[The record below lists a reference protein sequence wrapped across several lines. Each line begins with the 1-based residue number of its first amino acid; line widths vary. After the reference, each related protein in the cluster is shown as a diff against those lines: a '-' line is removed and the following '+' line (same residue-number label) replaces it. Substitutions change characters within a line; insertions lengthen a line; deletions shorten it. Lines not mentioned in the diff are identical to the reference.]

1 MHMAD
6 ALVAPVVG
14 GVMWAASAG
23 LVSYAA
29 RKVKNGLDDSKVP
42 LMGVLGAFVFAAQM
56 INFSIPG
63 TGSSGHL
70 GGGML
75 LAALLGPHA
84 AFVTM
89 ASILAV
95 QAFLFADGGLLALGC
110 NIVNLAFFPCY
121 VAYPLIYKPLVRT
134 GAGRNSMIL
143 AAGLAA
149 VVGLQLGSLG
159 VVLETTVSG
168 IAELPFSQF
177 LLLMQPIHLAIGLV
191 EGAVTAAVLLF
202 ITRTRHDI
210 LQDTQRAEGSRR
222 RSLKPL
228 VAGLLIAALLIAGV
242 LSWFASA
249 DPDGLE
255 WSVAQTAGQELT
267 ADHGIYGW
275 LADIQ
280 HKLAIFPEYTFKGGG
295 EGSPA
300 AVNDKG
306 SAWPGVDSGL
316 SLAGVIGTLVTL
328 LATLALG
335 RLLKAC
341 GRRRELSRS

>member
-14 GVMWAASAG
+14 GVMWATSAG

-29 RKVKNGLDDSKVP
+29 RKVKNNLDDSKVP
-42 LMGVLGAFVFAAQM
+42 LMGVLGAFVFSAQM

-95 QAFLFADGGLLALGC
+95 QALLFADGGLLALGC
-110 NIVNLAFFPCY
+110 NIFNLAFFPCY
-121 VAYPLIYKPLVRT
+121 VAYPLIYQPLVRA
-134 GAGRNSMIL
+134 GAGRNRIVF

-149 VVGLQLGSLG
+149 VIGLQLGSFG

-168 IAELPFSQF
+168 IAELPFGQF

-202 ITRTRHDI
+202 ITRARPDI
-210 LQDTQRAEGSRR
+210 LHDAAGTDR

-228 VAGLLIAALLIAGV
+228 VTGLLVASLLIAGV
-242 LSWFASA
+242 LSWFASG

-255 WSVAQTAGQELT
+255 WSVAKTAGQELT
-267 ADHGIYGW
+267 ADSGIYGL

-280 HKLAIFPEYTFKGGG
+280 HRLAVFPDYTFKGAGDN
-295 EGSPA
+295 SPA
-300 AVNDKG
+300 AVNGKE
-306 SAWPGVDSGL
+306 SAWPSVDSGL

-328 LATLALG
+328 FATLVFG
-335 RLLKAC
+335 RLIKAC